1 MELLLIQEKPIQFPL
16 RKVKAPLSS
25 ALKLGKGAASAL
37 LVYFC
42 YNRIRQ
48 KATTKDSE
56 CNDTPDAFAFDVL
69 KAVFALYAAGSIADS
84 GALE

>member
-1 MELLLIQEKPIQFPL
+1 M
-16 RKVKAPLSS
+16 
-25 ALKLGKGAASAL
+25 
-37 LVYFC
+37 YFC